1 MNGNLNGNMN
11 GNANL
16 SGNYNGNANDNAN
29 SNANANANANLNS
42 NTNTSET
49 TVTVD
54 VDLDIDGLLA
64 NDNDVIDL
72 DHASMGDYINGSFD
86 PGNEMNM
93 SDLLDHAL
101 TGAGNDSGQIFAQS
115 NNLVDSDTL
124 NGPSVAN
131 NGGFTV
137 NGTTSGGG
145 SETGDG
151 ISSAGGAADDVDAG
165 WSGGF
170 SSFGG
175 HGQGHGQDD
184 DSATSGGI
192 GDWGSGNGDDGYVSG
207 TAYSDAGASM
217 DVTAFNQ
224 SIVMGANVLGNTVD
238 TTVVGGGMTSTY
250 SIGDD
255 EA

>member
-1 MNGNLNGNMN
+1 MNGNHNGNTN
-11 GNANL
+11 GNTNT
-16 SGNYNGNANDNAN
+16 NGNSNANVNAN
-29 SNANANANANLNS
+29 SNSNS
-42 NTNTSET
+42 NTSDT

-54 VDLDIDGLLA
+54 VDLGIEGYMP
-64 NDNDVIDL
+64 NDDDFIDL

-86 PGNEMNM
+86 PGNEMNL
-93 SDLLDHAL
+93 SELLDHAL

-115 NNLVDSDTL
+115 NNLVDNDTL
-124 NGPSVAN
+124 DSPSVAN

-151 ISSAGGAADDVDAG
+151 ISSAGGAAAEEDSG
-165 WSGGF
+165 WGGHHGF
-170 SSFGG
+170 RG
-175 HGQGHGQDD
+175 HGQEDD
-184 DSATSGGI
+184 GAAASGGI
-192 GDWGSGNGDDGYVSG
+192 GDWGSGNGDDGYVGGS
-207 TAYSDAGASM
+207 AYSDAGAAM

-238 TTVVGGGMTSTY
+238 TTVVGGGMSSTY

>member
-1 MNGNLNGNMN
+1 MNGNLNGSMN
-11 GNANL
+11 GNH
-16 SGNYNGNANDNAN
+16 NGNTNGNSNGNVNAN
-29 SNANANANANLNS
+29 GNTNANVNGNTNS
-42 NTNTSET
+42 NTNTSDT

-54 VDLDIDGLLA
+54 VDLGIKGIA
-64 NDNDVIDL
+64 PEDNDFIDL

-86 PGNEMNM
+86 PGNELNM
-93 SDLLDHAL
+93 SELLDHAL
-101 TGAGNDSGQIFAQS
+101 TGAGNDSGQIFGQS
-115 NNLVDSDTL
+115 NNLVDNDTL
-124 NGPSVAN
+124 NSPNVAN

-151 ISSAGGAADDVDAG
+151 ISSAGGSAAAEEADSG
-165 WSGGF
+165 WGGH
-170 SSFGG
+170 GKMG
-175 HGQGHGQDD
+175 HGQGGEDA
-184 DSATSGGI
+184 DSGTGGGI
-192 GDWGSGNGDDGYVSG
+192 GDWGSGNGDDGYVGGS
-207 TAYSDAGASM
+207 AYSDAGAEM